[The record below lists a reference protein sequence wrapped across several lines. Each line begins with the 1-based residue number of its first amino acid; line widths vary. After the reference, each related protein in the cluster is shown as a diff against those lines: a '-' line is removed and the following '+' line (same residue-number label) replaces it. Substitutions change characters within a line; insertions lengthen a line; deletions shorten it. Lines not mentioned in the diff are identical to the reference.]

1 MNKAEVKEILR
12 VYQLDKAKKS
22 LGQNFLLN
30 EEVLQNIIKYSD
42 LSEKDTVIEIGPGL
56 GFLSQLLVSRVGKLY
71 LVELDDKLIVF
82 LKNQFFNFDN
92 IEFVHNNILKIHFE
106 DLIANDNYKIVAN
119 IPYNITSNLFRK
131 IMLVEN
137 KPELL
142 TLLIQKEVA
151 QRISATAGQMSV
163 LAVLLQVFYKIELKE
178 IVKNTNFYPAPKVDS
193 AVVKLTR
200 IFKIEQELKNLQIS
214 FKQFSQIVKIG
225 FSAKR
230 KKLLNNLANGLAVDK
245 SELKMLFQDLGWSE
259 KTRAQELSVSDW
271 LNLAVALSGAL

>member
-200 IFKIEQELKNLQIS
+200 IFKIEKELNNLQIS